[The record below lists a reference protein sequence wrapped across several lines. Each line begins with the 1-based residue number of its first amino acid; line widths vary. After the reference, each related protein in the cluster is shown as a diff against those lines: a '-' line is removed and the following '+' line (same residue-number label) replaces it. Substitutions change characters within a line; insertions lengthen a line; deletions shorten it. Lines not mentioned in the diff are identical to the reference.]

1 MTADKPTTSPAMLWT
16 GRVLSALPALALF
29 ASGIMKFMPVTPE
42 VEKGLKHVGWPAAAV
57 VPLGITELIVT
68 ILYIIPQTSVL
79 GAILITGYMGGAIA
93 THARVGDAFYIQ
105 AAIPV
110 LAWLGLYLRD
120 ARLRSLLPLR
130 TLS

>member
-1 MTADKPTTSPAMLWT
+1 MVNERLAVPAHFDAEVYSAFRRHFRYGLITRRQLDVATAHLVALAAE
-16 GRVLSALPALALF
+16 RVALPPLLAEAHALADSL
-29 ASGIMKFMPVTPE
+29 S
-42 VEKGLKHVGWPAAAV
+42 
-57 VPLGITELIVT
+57 
-68 ILYIIPQTSVL
+68 
-79 GAILITGYMGGAIA
+79 
-93 THARVGDAFYIQ
+93 VGDAFYIQ